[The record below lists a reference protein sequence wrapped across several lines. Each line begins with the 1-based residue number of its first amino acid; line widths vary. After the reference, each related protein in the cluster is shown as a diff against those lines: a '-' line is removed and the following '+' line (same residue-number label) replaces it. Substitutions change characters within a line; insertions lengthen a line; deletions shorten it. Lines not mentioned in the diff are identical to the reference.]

1 MGAGHC
7 YWLQLLFVVFSPFL
21 FLFVVVVIDANC
33 IQFHCMVAASH
44 TAMFEGNIDDCFKIG
59 IGVSRKA
66 VKLYCDFY
74 SSDIIVASPL
84 GLRTVIGAEG

>member
-1 MGAGHC
+1 
-7 YWLQLLFVVFSPFL
+7 
-21 FLFVVVVIDANC
+21 
-33 IQFHCMVAASH
+33 MVAASH